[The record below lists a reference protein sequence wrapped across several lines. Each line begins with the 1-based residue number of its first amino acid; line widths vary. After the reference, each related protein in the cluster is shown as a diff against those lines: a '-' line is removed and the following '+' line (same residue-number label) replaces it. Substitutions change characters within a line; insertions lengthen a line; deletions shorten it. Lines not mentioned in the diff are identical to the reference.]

1 MIQNKNDFRSIKHL
15 LQYVKPYW
23 KKVIIGA
30 VLILS
35 ISLLALPSP
44 YFLKIIFDS
53 VLPHKNRRLLC
64 IYMIVLMIVH
74 ILRSAISL
82 TSRYHWDVL
91 NQNIIVK
98 IKKELFYRILR
109 LPLSFFD
116 EHQSGYILSRIGE
129 VEGLGLFFSSSILS
143 LIINA
148 FEFVFCLAVLF
159 SLNTRLT
166 LITIFILP
174 FFFVSAKIQ
183 AKGMRK
189 LSRETYEKGA
199 ITTKRI
205 QDSLMGVDVIKYFGA
220 EKAETDKINNHLVK
234 MQKISIKRNLMTS
247 LSSETMMFIGAIGGF
262 VVLLIS
268 GLDIIKGSFTI
279 GSYMAFS
286 AYIGKLYGPTQIFA
300 NIGISFQP
308 AKVALERV
316 NELMGL
322 AGEDDG
328 KNLRAIDRIARQ
340 IEFRNVSFAYENK
353 TVLNNLCFRINKGD
367 KILITGPNGSGKS
380 TIVKLLLGLYKAGKG
395 SIFIDDIEIA
405 EVSLSSLRQQFSIVS
420 QNTFLFND
428 SIRNNILYS
437 KPEAS
442 EEDIQQAMNLSG
454 VNEFVYTLDN
464 GLATE
469 IGERGAKLSGG
480 EKQKIS
486 IARAIL
492 RGSEFIILDEATTH
506 LDKESEKNINALIQ
520 NNFFDKTCIIITHRP
535 FTFRGIN
542 KVFSIKEGRIINE
555 VGDR

>member
-506 LDKESEKNINALIQ
+506 LDKDSEKNINALIQ